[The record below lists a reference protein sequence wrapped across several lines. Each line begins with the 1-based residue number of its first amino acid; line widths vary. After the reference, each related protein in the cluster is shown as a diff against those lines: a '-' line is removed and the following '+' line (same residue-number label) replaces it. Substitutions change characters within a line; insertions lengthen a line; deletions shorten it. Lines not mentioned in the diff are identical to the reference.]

1 MYSIMRGEMNL
12 LQNLI
17 DNLNIKLAEKT
28 QRCEILTKE
37 RDLMKEVLLF
47 CCYYLVVVLFA
58 SDCV

>member
-1 MYSIMRGEMNL
+1 MNL
-12 LQNLI
+12 LQNII